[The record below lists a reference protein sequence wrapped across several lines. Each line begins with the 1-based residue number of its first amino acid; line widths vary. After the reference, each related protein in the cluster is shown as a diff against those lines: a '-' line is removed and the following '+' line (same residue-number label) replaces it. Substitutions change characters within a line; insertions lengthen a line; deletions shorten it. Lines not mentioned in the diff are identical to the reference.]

1 MSRTAIKNNKNAPAF
16 TLAEVIIASLI
27 LIIAIVPIL
36 KALTGA
42 HILDVKIEHKTRSLT
57 LAEAKLE
64 DIRARSIYS
73 WSTSF
78 DQSSLVL
85 QGSYLCNVTDDVT
98 GDLRSVTVAVGY
110 DQNSDGSLATGEVEV
125 TLETLIA
132 RRW

>member
-1 MSRTAIKNNKNAPAF
+1 MRRTARKNNKNAPAF
-16 TLAEVIIASLI
+16 TLTEVIIASLI

-57 LAEAKLE
+57 LAETKLE

-73 WSTSF
+73 WSTNF
-78 DQSSLVL
+78 DLSSSVL
-85 QGSYLCNVTDDVT
+85 EGSYLCNVTDDVT

-110 DQNSDGSLATGEVEV
+110 DQNSDGALTTGEVEV
-125 TLETLIA
+125 TLETFIA